1 MAIRTEGKHM
11 LRKSWLLDTK
21 YFMATGGRAML
32 VASTIAALAAPAAN
46 AGNLL
51 PNGNFQTP
59 APGIAP
65 GTIVSYTSPPGG
77 SVDEPQSAAADW
89 LMSINDDGGN
99 TITTELVP
107 STFPNA
113 PAETM
118 MLHVTVSIQDSGL
131 VNYTRRAHA
140 GTLFTCVWVYINH
153 GAVGVGSGL
162 EAYTE
167 PNLILDRQGAW
178 EFLHVGN
185 QGTGPDDMTNTT
197 VIYAEPS
204 RWDANPAPV
213 TDFYVQMATLNA
225 SEGACKPF

>member
-1 MAIRTEGKHM
+1 MSSMITRV
-11 LRKSWLLDTK
+11 RIV
-21 YFMATGGRAML
+21 L
-32 VASTIAALAAPAAN
+32 VTCSLAAPVAH

-65 GTIVSYTSPPGG
+65 GTVVTYTSPPGG
-77 SVDEPQSAAADW
+77 VAAVPPSAAADW
-89 LMSINDDGGN
+89 LTFINDTGGN

-107 STFPNA
+107 STFPGA
-113 PAETM
+113 PAGTM
-118 MLHVTVSIQDSGL
+118 MMHVTVSTRDSGL
-131 VNYTRRAHA
+131 VDYTRRAHT
-140 GTLFTCVWVYINH
+140 GTLFTCVWLYINH

-178 EFLHVGN
+178 EFLDVGN
-185 QGTGPDDMTNTT
+185 QGTGPTGETNTT

-204 RWDANPAPV
+204 TYDFNPGPV
-213 TDFYVQMATLNA
+213 TDFYVQTATLNKA
-225 SEGACKPF
+225 HGACKPF